1 MKVRKR
7 NILSI
12 CLSAFLMLSAFFSTI
27 PVYAQG
33 TGTEDDPYIMD
44 DYPEVANPYPDKISD
59 AEIQAKLAEAGESRP
74 AADTNIFKIELILKD
89 GSTVMMFD
97 GKKQQQ
103 DWFQKYYGQIKQVKW
118 YSVFSKSRDV
128 EVIMATTFLNDLRLK
143 TNVLSND
150 STNTLNKNAV
160 MTELKINNENV
171 DPSMMF
177 FKWKNGIKRTI
188 FFEGTLE
195 VPSES
200 PVWMRVISYP
210 VFSSKGGVLTLI
222 RVFDSY
228 MVTNATFHY
237 VDEKEYRNA
246 LNLDYN
252 SPIAQRSNGS
262 DWSSTAPSKD
272 LSLTDLKDPLKLS
285 DEFMGRKFFFNSSD
299 SDGTLYP
306 YFSIGDTKYSNKEW
320 SSDGMSINTTT
331 IRPTYAEA
339 IKDNLVGY
347 TYIADDIDKPMDTNN
362 PQNFVYNT
370 DAGKGN
376 YYFTPVLN
384 SDGTISYDKHYYILE
399 RQMPS
404 PIKIH
409 KTDDQD
415 QGLKDVTFD
424 LYRINGETE
433 TPVASGLITN
443 ENGDLYVSQ
452 AESVTQSDL
461 SKVTTSE
468 SYDPQTGYI
477 VQDDLAYLT
486 PGTYRLKETAVPNGY
501 KKANFDFT
509 VKAVQDLVTDTSTP
523 VPVQSFT
530 FKNESAYPVEYSFV
544 SADGQKELPEGVKAL
559 LPKDDEMYAKGDTVQ
574 AVEPETTSFK
584 AEDGI
589 WKFKSYDAKS
599 KEVNDE
605 NLKEGK
611 IQFVGT
617 WIFSP
622 YMTSLNAVPTIDA
635 EDQTLTVGD
644 AFDPANGVT
653 ATDTEDGNL
662 TEKVEV
668 LENKVPTDES
678 GKTTKAGSYTVTYK
692 VTDSKGASSTKTIT
706 VTVNPAMEE
715 LNHIPR
721 ITADDQVLI
730 VGDAFDPANG
740 VTATDTEDG
749 NLTEKVEVLE
759 NKVPTDESG
768 KTTKAG
774 SYTVTYK
781 VTDSKGASSTKTI
794 TVTVNPAMEELNH
807 IPRITADDQVLTVG
821 DTLNVF
827 NNVSAMDDEDGEL
840 TGSVKV
846 IDNTV
851 PTDENGNTTEV
862 GSYTITY
869 QVTDSQ
875 GASSTKTITVTV
887 NPKMEELNQIPTIKA
902 EDKTLTVGDSLE
914 VMRDVTATDAEDG
927 DVTGNIQILE
937 NKVPMDESGKTTKA
951 GSYTVTYKVTDSQGA
966 SSTKTITVTVK
977 ENTNNQSSQP
987 EKDNNNPSNG
997 KGNTSTQEKNTNKES
1012 GKETKG
1018 SKGTKTSTGT
1028 YAAVFSGIASVSLA
1042 LLCGLMIIQKRQ
1054 KR

>member
-210 VFSSKGGVLTLI
+210 VFSSKGGVLTLM

-523 VPVQSFT
+523 VPVQIFT

-617 WIFSP
+617 WTFSP
-622 YMTSLNAVPTIDA
+622 YMTSLNAIPTIDA
-635 EDQTLTVGD
+635 EDQTLTVED

-706 VTVNPAMEE
+706 VVVNPTMEE
-715 LNHIPR
+715 LNHIP
-721 ITADDQVLI
+721 
-730 VGDAFDPANG
+730 
-740 VTATDTEDG
+740 
-749 NLTEKVEVLE
+749 
-759 NKVPTDESG
+759 
-768 KTTKAG
+768 
-774 SYTVTYK
+774 
-781 VTDSKGASSTKTI
+781 
-794 TVTVNPAMEELNH
+794 H
-807 IPRITADDQVLTVG
+807 ITADDQVLTVG

-846 IDNTV
+846 IDSTV
-851 PTDENGNTTEV
+851 PVDENGNTTEV

-887 NPKMEELNQIPTIKA
+887 NPKMEELNQIPTIEA

-937 NKVPMDESGKTTKA
+937 NKVPMDESGKTTQA
-951 GSYTVTYKVTDSQGA
+951 GTYTITYLVTDSKGA

-1012 GKETKG
+1012 GKEAKG